1 MPRGRV
7 KKVRCFAEAT
17 VMPSLSRIAAV
28 VLVGLLAGLWAR
40 GSEGPD
46 KKAATKKTVGFPPP
60 AGDKPAP
67 EANPYV
73 PLGTLAGVVRN
84 AADSAGGLN
93 LRVTVRYLEPNVPAQ
108 QKYLRQQQQLLVRQR
123 QILTNPNPAQAQQQ
137 MQDLLRDAERL
148 MQSQKDLFH
157 VKSVDK
163 DVELDL
169 AEGVKV
175 RARQPVQQF
184 DDKGNIKRYTPQELK
199 ELRGDGS
206 LPGYA
211 AELSDLQP
219 GQTVLVKV
227 VRLKPAKPADT
238 PPADKPAAAGSQA
251 SAAEAKPGPSGDKA
265 IATLILIVKD

>member
-1 MPRGRV
+1 MPRSRV
-7 KKVRCFAEAT
+7 KKVRCFAEAM
-17 VMPSLSRIAAV
+17 VMPSPSRIVAAA
-28 VLVGLLAGLWAR
+28 LVGLLAGLPALR
-40 GSEGPD
+40 AEGPD
-46 KKAATKKTVGFPPP
+46 KKAAAKKEVGFPPP

-67 EANPYV
+67 GANPYV
-73 PLGTLAGVVRN
+73 PLGTLKGVVQN

-93 LRVTVRYLEPNVPAQ
+93 LRVTVGVLEPNPQAQ
-108 QKYLRQQQQLLVRQR
+108 EKYLRQQQQLLARQQ
-123 QILTNPNPAQAQQQ
+123 QIMTSPNPAQAQQQ
-137 MQDLLRDAERL
+137 MQDFLRDAERL
-148 MQSQKDLFH
+148 MQSQKDLFR

-163 DVELDL
+163 DIELDL

-175 RARQPVQQF
+175 RSRQPVRQF

-227 VRLKPAKPADT
+227 ARRKPATSAG
-238 PPADKPAAAGSQA
+238 PPAGKPAAAGSQA
-251 SAAEAKPGPSGDKA
+251 GPGDARPGPSGDKA